1 MKNTGKVGNK
11 IFRSGSTAAAV
22 TILVTLAAVAAFL
35 IIQAWPAI
43 SDPSVRVRTVGSSDQ
58 LNIWQFTAPQIFG
71 TVLAAFLAMLLAV
84 PLSIGIA
91 LFISHYAPKR
101 LSQGL
106 GYLVD
111 LLAAIPSVVY
121 GLWGAMWLIL
131 NSYRSMSDFK
141 YFGWIPLFSPP
152 VSSTG
157 RVIASASLI
166 LSVMILP
173 IILQCS

>member
-121 GLWGAMWLIL
+121 GLWGAMWL
-131 NSYRSMSDFK
+131 
-141 YFGWIPLFSPP
+141 
-152 VSSTG
+152 
-157 RVIASASLI
+157 
-166 LSVMILP
+166 
-173 IILQCS
+173 

>member
-91 LFISHYAPKR
+91 LLLATTPKR

-121 GLWGAMWLIL
+121 GLWGDVAH
-131 NSYRSMSDFK
+131 
-141 YFGWIPLFSPP
+141 P
-152 VSSTG
+152 
-157 RVIASASLI
+157 
-166 LSVMILP
+166 
-173 IILQCS
+173 